1 MTWKIRQPRKTLY
14 RLCFLHCGH
23 HNNIHNQEI
32 YMSIPKNTIR
42 FLSMEDVIECGGAD
56 IQKAALDI
64 RKGFE
69 LLLKD
74 EVLQPMKTTLKV
86 NKKGLESSTGLVNF
100 LPAYVNKDGDEL
112 YGCKALGAMP
122 ANAELGLPRAQGIIT
137 LFSSDTK
144 SPMCVMDAQVIS
156 ATRTGAVT
164 CLAAQK
170 LARKDTEEIGMVG
183 SGVNMRTQL
192 LGLKEALPNL
202 RRVKVFSRTN
212 KKEIFADEMSKRTGL
227 EIIPTSSAEEAVSG
241 CDLYVTCLPNVTSP
255 VVMADW
261 VKKEGVTV
269 INIGCYESEARL
281 LSQMDRVVADIWE
294 QGKHRGVQ
302 THAVAIREGF
312 FPEEK
317 VEDLAPIVTE
327 QRPGRTS
334 DDENIFFAPT
344 GLGFEDVIVAGR
356 IFEEAVKR
364 GIGTDFPL
372 WKSTKWI

>member
-1 MTWKIRQPRKTLY
+1 
-14 RLCFLHCGH
+14 
-23 HNNIHNQEI
+23 
-32 YMSIPKNTIR
+32 
-42 FLSMEDVIECGGAD
+42 MEDVIECGGAD
-56 IQKAALDI
+56 VGKAACDI
-64 RKGFE
+64 QQGFE

-86 NKKGLESSTGLVNF
+86 SKNGLESSTGLVNF
-100 LPAYVNKDGDEL
+100 LPAYLNNNGNEL

-122 ANAELGLPRAQGIIT
+122 ANADKGLPRAQGIIT
-137 LFSSDTK
+137 LFSADTK

-164 CLAAQK
+164 CLAARK

-192 LGLKEALPNL
+192 LGLKESLPNL
-202 RRVKVFSRTN
+202 KKVRVYSRTN
-212 KKEIFADEMSKRTGL
+212 KKQEFADEMSKRTGL
-227 EIIPTSSAEEAVSG
+227 EIHAATSAEEAVRG

-261 VKKEGVTV
+261 VKEKGVTV
-269 INIGCYESEARL
+269 INIGCYESEAKL
-281 LSQMDRVVADIWE
+281 LARMDRVVADIWE

-312 FPEEK
+312 FPENK
-317 VEDLAPIVTE
+317 VEDLAPIVTGE
-327 QRPGRTS
+327 KPGRLS

-344 GLGFEDVIVAGR
+344 GLGFEDLIVAGR
-356 IFEEAVKR
+356 VFEEAVKR
-364 GIGTDFPL
+364 GIGSDFPL
-372 WKSTKWI
+372 WQSTKWI